1 MKTPDVTP
9 MMKQYND
16 AKAAAGSALL
26 LFRMGDFYELFF
38 DDAYKAADALGITV
52 TSRDRNKGPDATP
65 MAGFPHHQLDAYLAR
80 LIAAGFRV
88 AVCEQLE
95 DPKLAKSIVKREVVR
110 IVTPGTVTDDAIL
123 DPKSSN
129 YLAAIAVP
137 PKCRLAASPNDLALA
152 PGDDSS
158 GAQRAVMIHPAEIV
172 GLSWVEL
179 STGEFFAASLPYRE
193 LEDRLAGVQPSEL
206 LVSESA
212 AVYFPKKY
220 GGAAMTTVRPDWTF
234 HRKTAAET
242 LLRHFKVKTLEG
254 FGFTEADSPAVC
266 AAGAVL
272 DYLRETQKQSLSH
285 IETLVR
291 HQSGRQLEIDQSSRR
306 SLELF
311 RSGHEGR
318 REGSLLWALD
328 DCVTPPGSRL
338 MAEWL
343 TYPLTDIQQIS
354 LRQDAVEEFLAADA
368 RRDEIRERLRNVY
381 DLARIMSR
389 VIQERVSPRE
399 LIAVGQTLQTLPY
412 FKEYLAGRKSSLLQT
427 LGDSLF
433 PLRELAEELSAAL
446 GEDAPLSSRDGGFI
460 RPGYNAELDEYR
472 NLQHGGK
479 QWLASYQAAESARTG
494 IPTLKVGFNS
504 VFGYYIEI
512 TRTHSDKIPPE
523 YVRKQTLKNAERY
536 ITEELKVYEEK
547 VLGAEEKAKALEFS
561 LFAALR
567 EKVAAERT
575 KIQRSAGALAAL
587 DALSALA
594 QIAARRNYCRP
605 AMVEEPVLHI
615 KDGRHPVLEL
625 TEESGTF
632 VPNDA
637 DCGGESAVIHLIT
650 GPNMAGKSTFIRQV
664 ALLAIMAQTGSFIP
678 AAEAEIGVVDRV
690 FARVGASDELTR
702 GLSTFMVEMIET
714 ARILNGATSKS
725 LVVLDE
731 IGRGTST
738 YDGIS
743 LAWAIAESLHER
755 IGCRTFFAT
764 HYHELT
770 DLAETCPGIDNLNVA
785 VREWD
790 DEIAFLHKIV
800 PGSADRSYGIHVAR
814 LAGVPPEVI
823 RRAKK
828 ILSELEDAHLDAA
841 RGAIGG
847 ALKSVAA
854 TPFDGSAAAAAR
866 PAPPIQFSLFGP
878 DDHPAV
884 EEIRGLDINAL
895 TPMDALTLLARLKKT
910 IVDGDQKKKRR

>member
-1 MKTPDVTP
+1 

-16 AKAAAGSALL
+16 AKAAAGDALL

-65 MAGFPHHQLDAYLAR
+65 MAGFPHHQLDTYLAR
-80 LIAAGFRV
+80 LISAGFRV

-95 DPKLAKSIVKREVVR
+95 DPKKAKTIVKREVVR

-137 PKCRLAASPNDLALA
+137 AKCRLAVSPNDLEIA
-152 PGDDSS
+152 PTS
-158 GAQRAVMIHPAEIV
+158 GAEESASHRTASIHPDETV

-179 STGEFFAASLPYRE
+179 STGEFFAATLPFRE
-193 LEDRLAGVQPSEL
+193 LSDQLAGIQPSEL
-206 LVSESA
+206 LVAESSA
-212 AVYFPKKY
+212 LFFPKKY
-220 GGAAMTTVRPDWTF
+220 AGAAMTTVRPDWTF
-234 HRKTAAET
+234 HHKTAVET

-254 FGFTEADSPAVC
+254 FGFSDPDAPALH

-285 IETLVR
+285 IETLTR
-291 HQSGRQLEIDQSSRR
+291 HQSGEQLEIDQSSRR

-328 DCVTPPGSRL
+328 DCVTPSGSRL
-338 MAEWL
+338 IAEWL
-343 TYPLTDIQQIS
+343 TYPLTAINKIR
-354 LRQDAVEEFLAADA
+354 LRQDAVEELLGSGNQREEF
-368 RRDEIRERLRNVY
+368 RDRLRSVC
-381 DLARIMSR
+381 DLARIMAR

-399 LIAVGQTLQTLPY
+399 LAAVGRTLQILP
-412 FKEYLAGRKSSLLQT
+412 FFRESLVSCGASLLQT
-427 LGDSLF
+427 LGEHIF
-433 PLRELAEELSAAL
+433 PLTELAAELSAAL
-446 GEDAPLSSRDGGFI
+446 GDDCPLSGRDGGFI
-460 RPGYNAELDEYR
+460 RTGYNAELDEYR
-472 NLQHGGK
+472 ELGRGGK
-479 QWLASYQAAESARTG
+479 QWLASYQASESARTG

-504 VFGYYIEI
+504 VFGYYIEV
-512 TRTHSDKIPPE
+512 TRLHSDKIPPE

-536 ITEELKVYEEK
+536 ITEELKIYEEK
-547 VLGAEEKAKALEFS
+547 VLGAEEKAKALEYD
-561 LFAALR
+561 LFVALR
-567 EKVAAERT
+567 EKVAAERG
-575 KIQRSAGALAAL
+575 KIQRSAGALAML
-587 DALSALA
+587 DALGSLA
-594 QIAARRNYCRP
+594 QIAAKYHYTRP
-605 AMVEEPVLHI
+605 TMVEEPVLHVRE
-615 KDGRHPVLEL
+615 GRHPVLER

-637 DCGGESAVIHLIT
+637 DCGGSDAMIHLIT

-664 ALLAIMAQTGSFIP
+664 ALLVIMAQTGSFLP
-678 AAEAEIGVVDRV
+678 ASEAEIGVVDRV

-714 ARILNGATSKS
+714 ARILNGATAKS

-828 ILSELEDAHLDAA
+828 ILTELEDAHLDAA

-854 TPFDGSAAAAAR
+854 TPFLESAETASEKTTR
-866 PAPPIQFSLFGP
+866 SAPVQFSLFGP
-878 DDHPAV
+878 EDHPVV
-884 EEIRGLDINAL
+884 EEIRSLDVNSL
-895 TPMDALTLLARLKKT
+895 TPLDALTLLARLKKT
-910 IVDGDQKKKRR
+910 IDEGDRKKKKR